1 MQARGGKKIK
11 MKLGVIIIIGLGSKS
26 GVNTSKSAFIYLADL
41 TKFMM
46 RMTYESIYD
55 SGL

>member
-26 GVNTSKSAFIYLADL
+26 GVNTSKSAFIYLADS

-46 RMTYESIYD
+46 RMTYESVYD